1 MKKSIIVIAI
11 FTSSIICNAQEVIKQ
26 KEIALTFSG
35 LYSYGLTY
43 SFGNSNALWRFSTL
57 YSVQAKSTTNYPT
70 YDLLVNSMSAGA
82 SLGKEF
88 RHSLSHKLFIRYGIE
103 LSFSYDHNYY
113 KSLANEHEDFKY
125 SPGINLLGGILYSI
139 SDNFGAGVLLLPYF
153 EYQTGKDISNG
164 VESDVSGFA
173 YGLSS
178 SSAQINLIV
187 KF

>member
-1 MKKSIIVIAI
+1 
-11 FTSSIICNAQEVIKQ
+11 
-26 KEIALTFSG
+26 
-35 LYSYGLTY
+35 
-43 SFGNSNALWRFSTL
+43 
-57 YSVQAKSTTNYPT
+57 VQAKSTTNYPT

-139 SDNFGAGVLLLPYF
+139 SDNLVLGFYCYP
-153 EYQTGKDISNG
+153 ISNIKP
-164 VESDVSGFA
+164 ERI
-173 YGLSS
+173 YQMEL
-178 SSAQINLIV
+178 NLMSQV
-187 KF
+187 LHMD